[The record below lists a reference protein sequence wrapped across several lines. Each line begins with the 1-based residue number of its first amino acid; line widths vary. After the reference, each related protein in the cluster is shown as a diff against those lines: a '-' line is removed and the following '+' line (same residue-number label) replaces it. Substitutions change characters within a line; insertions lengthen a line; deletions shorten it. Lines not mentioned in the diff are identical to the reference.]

1 MSEFTEC
8 YQLLAGDVAEGAAL
22 LERAGLSGWAFP
34 AQNGWVTVV
43 VERPYTTEPDP
54 PLIDANQGV
63 LALFVNAEDHGWSL
77 SFWEGAALRSHY
89 RCEWDDEITADTSGL
104 SPPELRRLLAPA
116 VADPTARPAGRGGPR
131 GPARRRRPRSR
142 SSPATVRPSRAARL
156 LGFPN
161 ADWISGDYLARG
173 DDRAAHATRITR

>member
-22 LERAGLSGWAFP
+22 LERAGLPGWALP
-34 AQNGWVTVV
+34 AESGWVTVV

-54 PLIDANQGV
+54 PLIEANRGV

-77 SFWEGAALRSHY
+77 SFWEGPALRSHY
-89 RCEWDDEITADTSGL
+89 RCDWDDEITADTSGL
-104 SPPELRRLLAPA
+104 DLDALRRLLSPT
-116 VADPTARPAGRGGPR
+116 VAEQSLDRLAEALEVLPDDDDLARSALGEGP
-131 GPARRRRPRSR
+131 PQQ
-142 SSPATVRPSRAARL
+142 AARL

-161 ADWISGDYLARG
+161 TGWISGAYLAGG
-173 DDRAAHATRITR
+173 DDRVAQAVRVTP